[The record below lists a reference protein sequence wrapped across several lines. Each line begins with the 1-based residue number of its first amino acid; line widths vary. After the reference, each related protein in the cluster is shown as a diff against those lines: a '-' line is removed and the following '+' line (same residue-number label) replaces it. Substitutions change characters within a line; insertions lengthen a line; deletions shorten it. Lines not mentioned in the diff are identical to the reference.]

1 MALKNIVKT
10 EALSYSKQS
19 VYMQSNQFDGLN
31 LLEIYQL
38 FCKYIQEGNEQKADE
53 VFEYIKY
60 YWPDHVED

>member
-19 VYMQSNQFDGLN
+19 VCMQNNQFDGLN

-38 FCKYIQEGNEQKADE
+38 FSKYIQEGNEQKADE
-53 VFEYIKY
+53 IFEYIKY